1 MHFHVGEAQA
11 HPLTEGGGSGTGRDD
26 IFDRVGTEEPEP
38 ATPRPATFTT
48 ARPATR
54 PTTCTTA

>member
-1 MHFHVGEAQA
+1 MHFRVGEAQA
-11 HPLTEGGGSGTGRDD
+11 YPLTEGGGSGTGRDD
-26 IFDRVGTEEPEP
+26 VFDRVGTEEPEP
-38 ATPRPATFTT
+38 ATFTS